1 MEVTNEELVIVE
13 RSSPRVSRSGP
24 RRVVMRIVLGVAVAL
39 TLGSPRAEP
48 LPRTVLFLDE
58 DTPIYPWFRQMS
70 EAFYGTIKTETA
82 NPPFVFIENLGIDEY
97 DAPDYFN
104 IVRSH
109 LREKYRDKP
118 IGVIV
123 SDASRYLSFTLR
135 LRDELWPGT
144 PVVLAGIQERRAKRL
159 HLPSNVT
166 GFTFRHQLQDIVA
179 TADALIPGLKRIVL
193 AGSSIKPG
201 GWRQDFLDD
210 LPDVRARFEVID
222 LTGLSMAE
230 MRQRLAELPGDSAV
244 AYVGFST
251 DVNGEHYLPAEASQL
266 VAEAA
271 NRPTFGD
278 SEPYIGRGTVGGLM
292 VSPAGI
298 GRVAAR
304 FALRILD
311 GESASNIPITNSEEI
326 LRPVFDWRQLQR
338 WGISESRLPVGSEVR
353 FRSPTAW
360 EQYHWQIMVIAAVLV
375 LQSLLIAG
383 LFYEHRRRRQA
394 EVEASRRMAELAQ
407 MNRSAAIGQMSAS
420 IAHEIKQPLAAIVMN
435 AGAGLRWLARDA
447 PNIEQAAHALKN
459 IVGNGNRASQ
469 VVETIRA
476 MFKKEVSN
484 RTLVDINDAIR
495 EVLALLH
502 IELDEHGVLTK
513 ATLNEGLPRVVADPI
528 QLQQVIFNLV
538 RNAIEAMSSTAAG
551 ARVLRVRSEATETGA
566 CIVAVEDSGP
576 GIEPEALN
584 RIFEPF
590 FTSKSKG
597 MGMGLSICRSVVE
610 AHGGRLSAASA
621 KPHGAIFEIV
631 LPLPQ

>member
-1 MEVTNEELVIVE
+1 
-13 RSSPRVSRSGP
+13 
-24 RRVVMRIVLGVAVAL
+24 MRIVLGLAATL
-39 TLGSPRAEP
+39 TLVPARAEP

-58 DTPIYPWFRQMS
+58 DTPIYPWSREMS
-70 EAFYGTIKTETA
+70 EAFYATIKAETA
-82 NPPFVFIENLGIDEY
+82 NPPFVFIENLGIDAY
-97 DAPDYFN
+97 DAPDYFD

-109 LREKYRDKP
+109 FHEKYRNKA
-118 IGVIV
+118 IGVII
-123 SDASRYLSFTLR
+123 SNASRYLPFTLR

-144 PVVLAGIQERRAKRL
+144 PVVLAGIQERRAARL
-159 HLPSNVT
+159 TLPPNVT

-193 AGSSIKPG
+193 AGSRIKPG

-210 LPDVRARFEVID
+210 LPDVRTRFEVID
-222 LTGLSMAE
+222 LTGLSMVE
-230 MRQRLAELPGDSAV
+230 LRQRLGELPGDSAV
-244 AYVGFST
+244 VYVGFST
-251 DVNGEHYLPAEASQL
+251 DVSAEHYLPSEASQL

-278 SEPYIGRGTVGGLM
+278 SEPYIGRGTVGGL
-292 VSPAGI
+292 VISPGGI

-311 GESASNIPITNSEEI
+311 GENAFDIPITNSEEI
-326 LRPVFDWRQLQR
+326 LKPVFDWRQLQR
-338 WGISESRLPVGSEVR
+338 WGISEDRLPVGSEIR

-360 EQYHWQIMVIAAVLV
+360 EQYSWQIMLISAVLV
-375 LQSLLIAG
+375 LQSLLIGG

-394 EVEASRRMAELAQ
+394 EVEASRRMAELAH

-435 AGAGLRWLARDA
+435 AGAGLRWLAKDT
-447 PNIEQAAHALKN
+447 PNLEQAAHALKN

-476 MFKKEVSN
+476 MFKKEMSN
-484 RTLVDINDAIR
+484 RTLVDVNDAIR
-495 EVLALLH
+495 EVLTLLH
-502 IELDEHGVLTK
+502 VELDEHGISTK
-513 ATLNEGLPRVVADPI
+513 ATLREGLPRVMADPI

-551 ARVLRVRSEATETGA
+551 SRILQLRSEATETGE
-566 CIVAVEDSGP
+566 CIVAIEDSGS
-576 GIEPEALN
+576 GIEPETLK

-597 MGMGLSICRSVVE
+597 MGMGLSICRSIVE

-621 KPHGAIFEIV
+621 KPRGASFEIV

>member
-1 MEVTNEELVIVE
+1 ML
-13 RSSPRVSRSGP
+13 
-24 RRVVMRIVLGVAVAL
+24 MRIVFGLAIAL
-39 TLGSPRAEP
+39 TLVPARAEP
-48 LPRTVLFLDE
+48 LPRTILLLDE

-70 EAFYGTIKTETA
+70 EAFYSAIKTETE
-82 NPPFVFIENLGIDEY
+82 NPPFLFIENLGIDAY
-97 DAPDYFN
+97 DTKDYFN
-104 IVRSH
+104 NVRSH
-109 LREKYRDKP
+109 FREKYRDKA

-123 SDASRYLSFTLR
+123 SNASRYLAFTLR

-159 HLPSNVT
+159 RLPPNVT

-179 TADALIPGLKRIVL
+179 TADALIPGLKRVVL

-230 MRQRLAELPGDSAV
+230 MRQRLGGLPGDSAV
-244 AYVGFST
+244 VYVGFST
-251 DVNGEHYLPAEASQL
+251 DVTGEHYLPAEASQL

-278 SEPYIGRGTVGGLM
+278 SEPYIGLGSVGGLV

-311 GESASNIPITNSEEI
+311 GENASDIPITNNEEI

-338 WGISESRLPVGSEVR
+338 WGISESRLPVGSEIR
-353 FRSPTAW
+353 YRSPTAW
-360 EQYHWQIMVIAAVLV
+360 EQYRWQIMLISAVLV

-394 EVEASRRMAELAQ
+394 EVEVSRRMAELAN

-435 AGAGLRWLARDA
+435 AGAGLRWLARDV

-476 MFKKEVSN
+476 MFKKEISN

-495 EVLALLH
+495 EVLTLLH
-502 IELDEHGVLTK
+502 IELDEHGVVTK
-513 ATLNEGLPRVVADPI
+513 ATLNEGLPRVMADPI

-538 RNAIEAMSSTAAG
+538 KNAIEAMSSTAAG
-551 ARVLRVRSEATETGA
+551 ARVLRVRSEATETGE
-566 CIVAVEDSGP
+566 CIVAIEDSGP
-576 GIEPEALN
+576 GIEPEILN

-590 FTSKSKG
+590 VTSKSKG
-597 MGMGLSICRSVVE
+597 MGMGLSICRSIVE
-610 AHGGRLSAASA
+610 AHGGRLSAAPA
-621 KPHGAIFEIV
+621 KPHGAIFEIL